1 MLEGVPVSEDL
12 LIEYREAVGSVTS
25 AGYGRDAAS
34 LSGGRIKYQSRV
46 VRGLMTPRLMAQ
58 DCCVI

>member
-12 LIEYREAVGSVTS
+12 IKDRLSVGSVTS

-34 LSGGRIKYQSRV
+34 LGGGRIKYQSRV
-46 VRGLMTPRLMAQ
+46 VRNL
-58 DCCVI
+58 